1 MSETMS
7 EIEDEK
13 IEEIV
18 DKGLEKLTIGLEL
31 QKAKKEVV
39 EESKLANK
47 WIERKCIKFQ
57 KKIGKP
63 LGLIPKLESYCNI
76 KLENMKCLD
85 FFKSVISLLYYII

>member
-31 QKAKKEVV
+31 QKAKKGVV
-39 EESKLANK
+39 EESKIAN
-47 WIERKCIKFQ
+47 E
-57 KKIGKP
+57 
-63 LGLIPKLESYCNI
+63 
-76 KLENMKCLD
+76 
-85 FFKSVISLLYYII
+85 